1 MKKKYF
7 INANIIDPH
16 NSLNEM
22 GGLIIDENGKI
33 EAIGKKVNTNNIPT
47 REKIINLNGKYIFPG
62 LVDMRVFVGE
72 PGYEYKENFRT
83 LSEAALSGGV
93 TSVVT
98 MPNTNPVID
107 NVSIVDFLR
116 LRGKDK
122 SKINIFPTA
131 ALTIGTV
138 GENMTEFG
146 LLQSKGIIGFTD
158 GVKTIQNPR
167 IMNRIMNSASDLKS
181 LIIQHAED
189 AELSKDGMI
198 NDGIIATKLGLQG
211 IPISAELLIIE
222 RDLTLL
228 EYNNCRYHI
237 SQISSAN
244 SVDIIR
250 ERKSKIDFSCGV
262 SINNLSLNENDIG
275 DFKTFLKLSPPLR
288 TETDRNALVQGLND
302 ETIEIL
308 VNQSLLQAEMGC
320 DVLAP
325 SDMMDGRIGKIRKAL
340 DKNKYQSVQILSYAA
355 KYASSF
361 YGPFRDAVG
370 SKGALKGDKKTY
382 QMDYR
387 NSDESLREVA
397 LDIKEGADMVMV
409 KPGMPYLDIIRS
421 IKDKFKLPV
430 LAYQVSGE
438 YSLIENAIRKK
449 MINKDAVYE
458 SLVAFKRAG
467 ANAIVSY
474 YADRLDKII

>member
-7 INANIIDPH
+7 INANIIDPY
-16 NSLNEM
+16 NSLNET

-33 EAIGKKVNTNNIPT
+33 EGVGKKVNTNNIPS
-47 REKIINLNGKYIFPG
+47 REKVIDLKGKHIFPG

-72 PGYEYKENFRT
+72 PGFEYKENFRT

-116 LRGKDK
+116 RRGRDK

-131 ALTIGTV
+131 ALTVNTE

-146 LLQSKGIIGFTD
+146 LLQGKGIIGFTD
-158 GVKTIQNPR
+158 GIKTIQNPR
-167 IMNRIMNSASDLKS
+167 IMNRIMNSASDLNS

-211 IPISAELLIIE
+211 IPVSAELLILE

-237 SQISSAN
+237 SQISSAS
-244 SVDIIR
+244 SVEIIR
-250 ERKSKIDFSCGV
+250 ERKKKVKFSCGV

-288 TETDRNALVQGLND
+288 TEDDRNALVQGLVD
-302 ETIEIL
+302 ETIDVIVSDHKPEDEENKRL
-308 VNQSLLQAEMGC
+308 TFAQAETGASGIETLLPLSLELYHNGS
-320 DVLAP
+320 VNLET
-325 SDMMDGRIGKIRKAL
+325 IIKAL
-340 DKNKYQSVQILSYAA
+340 TSSPAKILKINKGNLSIGNDADFCIVDINKPWVVRKEKLISKSKNTPIE
-355 KYASSF
+355 
-361 YGPFRDAVG
+361 
-370 SKGALKGDKKTY
+370 DKKL
-382 QMDYR
+382 QG
-387 NSDESLREVA
+387 
-397 LDIKEGADMVMV
+397 KVMNTFV
-409 KPGMPYLDIIRS
+409 NGEEL
-421 IKDKFKLPV
+421 FK
-430 LAYQVSGE
+430 AE
-438 YSLIENAIRKK
+438 
-449 MINKDAVYE
+449 
-458 SLVAFKRAG
+458 
-467 ANAIVSY
+467 
-474 YADRLDKII
+474 